1 MKVYFIGA
9 GPGDPEL
16 ITMRG
21 LRLIERCQVC
31 LYAGS
36 LVPAAVVEAAPAEA
50 HVVDTA
56 SLTLDDIMAEIE
68 AAHAQDK
75 DVARVHSGDPSLYG
89 AIAEQIRRLKA
100 LGIEYEIVPGV
111 SAYAAAAAALG
122 IELTVPEVTQSLI
135 LTRTAMKSSAMPPGE
150 ELTSLGKTGATLAIH
165 LSVRNLRQ
173 IERDLIP
180 LYGDDCP
187 VIVAYRVGW
196 PDEAYI
202 HGTLA
207 DIRKKVQAEKITRT
221 ALIFVGRGLVQDDNF
236 RDSALYDAAHT
247 HVMRPKAGRASSQ

>member
-1 MKVYFIGA
+1 
-9 GPGDPEL
+9 
-16 ITMRG
+16 
-21 LRLIERCQVC
+21 
-31 LYAGS
+31 
-36 LVPAAVVEAAPAEA
+36 LVPAAVVEAAPAGA

-135 LTRTAMKSSAMPPGE
+135 LTRTAMKSSSMPPGE

-180 LYGDDCP
+180 FYGDGCP

-247 HVMRPKAGRASSQ
+247 HVLRPKAGRASSQ

>member
-247 HVMRPKAGRASSQ
+247 HVLRPKAGRASSQ